1 MEDNHD
7 IQHKDKSRKLRGVTL
22 IAIGVAVA
30 LVVMKAV
37 AWLLTGSVAL
47 LGSLID
53 SVLDLMVSTVNFFVV
68 QHALTPADK
77 EHRFGHGK
85 AEALAAMAQG
95 LIISIS
101 ALFLGY
107 ESFQHFLAPA
117 QMRGVDVGIGVM
129 MVSIVLT
136 LGLVRVQRK
145 VAQETGSLAVAA
157 DSAHYKSDLVMNM
170 GVIAA
175 IVLSSYGG
183 FIYADPA
190 LGLFV
195 TLILFNSARKILG
208 EAANQLMDHELPD
221 ETRAI
226 IKKLIMSH
234 PKTRGLHDLRTRASG
249 TQKFIQCHVELDGK
263 LTLVQAHDISDEIE
277 EIVMAT
283 FPEAE
288 VIIHQDPVGHEDVTK
303 LEKS

>member
-101 ALFLGY
+101 GLFLGY
-107 ESFQHFLAPA
+107 ESVQHFLAPA